1 MNREEEIRATGL
13 WHHYDFL
20 KLWSGQTI
28 SLLGTQITL
37 VALPLTAVLV
47 LKAGAFQMG
56 ILTAVETA
64 PFLLFGLFAGVLVD
78 RMPRRPLLIWMD
90 VGRALLLASIPI
102 FALLGLLNMLQLYV
116 VGFLVMACTTFFEI
130 AYMSFLPVLVTRDFL
145 IEGNSKLE
153 ASRSVTHILGPA
165 AAGVLVQILTAPVA
179 IGIDALS
186 YVVSVATLW
195 IIRTPEPMLR
205 PHAQQDSSWQEIKE
219 GLSVVMR
226 APLLRVMAILTGIAN
241 IADSMLL
248 TIVVLYITRDL
259 HVTPVFLGVIFAA
272 IGPGELLGSLLTP
285 HLVRRFGMGPA
296 LVGAASL
303 MAVASLLIPLA
314 GGSQYVVVLIL
325 GGAYFLIG
333 IGNPIYNINS
343 MSLRQAITP
352 DRLLGR
358 INATMWVISWGA
370 IPIGA
375 LVAGALGS
383 VIGLRLTLVIG
394 AVGYVLWGVLLFLSP
409 IRSLREPPTLVEE
422 ELALEGT

>member
-1 MNREEEIRATGL
+1 
-13 WHHYDFL
+13 
-20 KLWSGQTI
+20 
-28 SLLGTQITL
+28 
-37 VALPLTAVLV
+37 
-47 LKAGAFQMG
+47 MG

-205 PHAQQDSSWQEIKE
+205 PRAQQDSSWQEIKE

-285 HLVRRFGMGPA
+285 HLVGRFGMGPA

-314 GGSQYVVVLIL
+314 GGPQYVVVLIL

-358 INATMWVISWGA
+358 INATMWVISWA
-370 IPIGA
+370 HP
-375 LVAGALGS
+375 
-383 VIGLRLTLVIG
+383 RKK
-394 AVGYVLWGVLLFLSP
+394 
-409 IRSLREPPTLVEE
+409 
-422 ELALEGT
+422 